1 MSYSQN
7 RTKHSSKEIEMP
19 NAEKPKPKIKIT
31 GKATATGGGKNKPT
45 LKLNQYGQ
53 PVKNVP
59 SKSGTAKKSPSLASQ
74 AGKVVGKVAGAA
86 KSKVKADI
94 KAAKMVAGTVGKVAT
109 RAKTVAREARDIP
122 TAVGT
127 IARATADGKKGFRK
141 EYAVAELKKQVKETT
156 RAAKTGL
163 KGSAAPQY
171 GKGRGNR

>member
-1 MSYSQN
+1 
-7 RTKHSSKEIEMP
+7 MP

-31 GKATATGGGKNKPT
+31 GKATASGGGKKTPT

-59 SKSGTAKKSPSLASQ
+59 SKSGTAKKSPSLA
-74 AGKVVGKVAGAA
+74 AKAMGAA
-86 KSKVKADI
+86 
-94 KAAKMVAGTVGKVAT
+94 GKVAT
-109 RAKTVAREARDIP
+109 RVKTTAREARDIP

-127 IARATADGKKGFRK
+127 IVRATADGKKGLRK

>member
-1 MSYSQN
+1 
-7 RTKHSSKEIEMP
+7 MP
-19 NAEKPKPKIKIT
+19 KTEKPKIKIT
-31 GKATATGGGKNKPT
+31 GKATASGGGKNKPT

-53 PVKNVP
+53 PIK
-59 SKSGTAKKSPSLASQ
+59 SKPAATKKSSSMASQ
-74 AGKVVGKVAGAA
+74 AGKVVSKVAGAA

-94 KAAKMVAGTVGKVAT
+94 KAAKMVAGTAGKVAS

-127 IARATADGKKGFRK
+127 AVRAAADGKKGFRK